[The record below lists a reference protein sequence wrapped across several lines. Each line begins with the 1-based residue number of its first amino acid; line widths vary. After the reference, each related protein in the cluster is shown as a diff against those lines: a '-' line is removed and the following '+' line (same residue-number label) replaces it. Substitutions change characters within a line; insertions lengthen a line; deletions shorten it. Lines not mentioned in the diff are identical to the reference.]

1 MKGKETMTGYKEDIA
16 LAVKGDCDAFAR
28 LYAAVYKEL
37 YAFALYS
44 LHSEADAQDAVS
56 DAVIDAFNGIKR
68 LRDESAFKAW
78 FFKILSA
85 KIKRKQKEYANMP
98 QYVKDDKAAV
108 CTEFERIELES
119 AMQILGDEERLVLTL
134 SAIGGYKSKEIAKMC
149 KMKDATVRSKISRAK
164 HKLADILQL
173 EERSALNEK

>member
-1 MKGKETMTGYKEDIA
+1 MDSYKEDIA

-28 LYAAVYKEL
+28 LYSLIYKEL

-44 LHSEADAQDAVS
+44 LRNEADAQDAVS
-56 DAVIDAFNGIKR
+56 DAVMDAFAQIKK
-68 LRDESAFKAW
+68 LRDENAFKAW

-98 QYVKDDKAAV
+98 QVENYSEIAAF
-108 CTEFERIELES
+108 CAEFENIELKQ
-119 AMQILGDEERLVLTL
+119 AMKLLGEEERLVLSL

-164 HKLADILQL
+164 QKLANILQID
-173 EERSALNEK
+173 ERSALNET

>member
-1 MKGKETMTGYKEDIA
+1 MTDYKEDIS

-28 LYAAVYKEL
+28 LYAVIYKEL

-44 LHSEADAQDAVS
+44 LRNESDAQDAVS
-56 DAVIDAFNGIKR
+56 DAVIDAFAGIKR
-68 LRDESAFKAW
+68 LRDEQAFKAW

-98 QYVKDDKAAV
+98 QYDENNEVGDSFSG
-108 CTEFERIELES
+108 FERIELES
-119 AMQILGDEERLVLTL
+119 AMQILGAEERLVLTL

-173 EERSALNEK
+173 DERSALNETQ